1 MTTPPGSS
9 SHGNASPASPR
20 VSWGKLLVILLCL
33 GVTVWYVYRVRH
45 RQTAPSPATMAA
57 EFDAKAAQTEVEA
70 LGLKVSHAL
79 TTGLLGP
86 AMEQETRA
94 MVDRYPR
101 FAPARTLLAQVLW
114 SRQQVPAAYEQ
125 LRLGLDL
132 DPKQPAVQEMAGT
145 LALEL
150 GKPDEAGT
158 HFSRAMDL
166 DPREP
171 RYRLDLANVYL
182 RQREFDR
189 AQRLFLEA
197 LRIDSNLHAAYA
209 GLSDLFAQQ
218 NKLGL
223 ALEQAQW
230 AIEHTPVSERS
241 RQVIYLRKKANLLRR
256 DNRPA
261 EALQVLNMLTDGERQ
276 DPALLAELATT
287 LMMLGKPADAA
298 ELYHRAWEKSPTQW
312 ELAAEAARYYQR
324 AGNTLAAGQMLEQVR
339 QVNPQASVLTDLGQA
354 QEAAAGATTTP

>member
-1 MTTPPGSS
+1 MTTPPENSS
-9 SHGNASPASPR
+9 SGNTASTRPAVP
-20 VSWGKLLVILLCL
+20 WGKLLVILLCL
-33 GVTVWYVYRVRH
+33 AVTIWYVHHVRQ
-45 RQTAPSPATMAA
+45 RQTAPSPATTSTA
-57 EFDAKAAQTEVEA
+57 FDATAAQAQVQA
-70 LGLKVSHAL
+70 LGQKVSHAM

-86 AMEQETRA
+86 AMEQEARA
-94 MVDRYPR
+94 LADRFPR

-125 LRLGLDL
+125 LSLGLGL
-132 DPKQPAVQEMAGT
+132 DPKQAAVQEMAGT

-166 DPREP
+166 DPKEP

-189 AQRLFLEA
+189 AERLFLEA
-197 LRIDSNLHAAYA
+197 LQIDSNLHAAYA

-218 NKLGL
+218 NKLVM
-223 ALEQAQW
+223 ALDQVQH
-230 AIEHTPVSERS
+230 AIDHTPVSERA

-256 DNRPA
+256 ANRPA
-261 EALQVLNMLTDGERQ
+261 EALQVLNMLTDGERR
-276 DPALLAELATT
+276 DPAVLAELATT
-287 LMMLGKPADAA
+287 HTMLGKPADAA

-339 QVNPQASVLTDLGQA
+339 QVNPQASVLTDPGQA
-354 QEAAAGATTTP
+354 REAAAGATTAP